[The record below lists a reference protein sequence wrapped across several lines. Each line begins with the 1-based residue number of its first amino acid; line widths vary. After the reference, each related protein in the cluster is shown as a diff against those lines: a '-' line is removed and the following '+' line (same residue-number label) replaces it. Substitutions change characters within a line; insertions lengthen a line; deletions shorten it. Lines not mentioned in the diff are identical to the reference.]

1 MYNMLYTLGFNEK
14 LIQTNAFIRAHHGE
28 KQPIGIPSKVNKS
41 VRKMQKQSKKRN
53 RK

>member
-1 MYNMLYTLGFNEK
+1 MISPYFMFWDPRAIE
-14 LIQTNAFIRAHHGE
+14 TNAFIRSHRGE